1 MAEKVKWLLIGAG
14 VIAGKRV
21 ADALAN
27 SAGSGCPHARGG
39 EPACVLEHAGMS
51 KMSPRTWG

>member
-27 SAGSGCPHARGG
+27 SAGSGCPYARGG
-39 EPACVLEHAGMS
+39 EP
-51 KMSPRTWG
+51 RWGG

>member
-27 SAGSGCPHARGG
+27 SAGSGCPYARGG
-39 EPACVLEHAGMS
+39 EPTFIVALVWAVM
-51 KMSPRTWG
+51 MSPRTWG